1 MCLIVFQIDQQ
12 PHYKFILAAN
22 RDEEYARPTMAA
34 HFWPEYP
41 GLLAGKDLSAKGT
54 WLGITNQGK
63 FAAITN
69 DYTGNMPLQPTGVS
83 RGKLVLDYLIG
94 TEDPSAY
101 IQRIQANRAHYSG
114 FNLIAGSI
122 AQLYHYNN
130 SSNEITA
137 IEPGIHAI
145 SNATLDTPW
154 PKVVQT
160 KTALSALGGQPS
172 IAEESLFRIM
182 ADKTPA
188 PDEQLPDLPL
198 PIGQKRAV
206 SANFIETPQ
215 FGTRSTTLLL
225 VDQDNQVTFVERTYL
240 PNDRTSD
247 VRFSFPIA
255 SAEI

>member
-1 MCLIVFQIDQQ
+1 MCLIVFQIDQH
-12 PHYKFILAAN
+12 PRYKLILAAN

-41 GLLAGKDLSAKGT
+41 GLLAGKDLTANGT
-54 WLGITNQGK
+54 WLGITKQGK

-69 DYTGNMPLQPTGVS
+69 DYTGTMPKLSTGVS

-94 TEDPSAY
+94 NENPLAY
-101 IQRIQANRAHYSG
+101 LQHIQAKREQYSG

-130 SSNEITA
+130 SSNEITLIDA
-137 IEPGIHAI
+137 GIHGI

-154 PKVVQT
+154 PKVIQT
-160 KTALSALGGQPS
+160 KTALSSLDTSAV
-172 IAEESLFRIM
+172 IDEEALFRIM
-182 ADKTPA
+182 ADKAPA

-198 PIGQKRAV
+198 PIEQKRAV
-206 SANFIETPQ
+206 SANFIETPN

-225 VDQDNQVTFVERTYL
+225 VDHADQVTFAERTYL
-240 PNDRTSD
+240 ANGGTSD
-247 VRFSFPIA
+247 VRFSFPIEP
-255 SAEI
+255 AES

>member
-1 MCLIVFQIDQQ
+1 MCLIVFQINQH
-12 PHYKFILAAN
+12 PRYKFILAAN

-41 GLLAGKDLSAKGT
+41 VLLAGKDLSAKGT
-54 WLGITNQGK
+54 WLGITKQGK

-69 DYTGNMPLQPTGVS
+69 DYTGSMPLQPTGVS

-94 TEDPSAY
+94 NEAPFAY
-101 IQRIQANRAHYSG
+101 MQRIQAKSAQYSG

-130 SSNEITA
+130 SNNEIA
-137 IEPGIHAI
+137 EIETGIHAI

-160 KTALSALGGQPS
+160 KKAISALGDQPS
-172 IAEESLFRIM
+172 IDEESLFRIM

-188 PDEQLPDLPL
+188 LDELLPDLPL
-198 PIGQKRAV
+198 PIEQKRAV
-206 SANFIETPQ
+206 SANFIETPY

-247 VRFSFPIA
+247 VRFSFPIMPV
-255 SAEI
+255 EV